1 MCLLV
6 LSRAIAPSVK
16 VHMTGRV
23 GEMIAGDEMLCYGVI
38 MMMVLQ
44 AVINLLLMTVVAV
57 VVVLLIGITL
67 TRIWKHAVCL
77 SPFSLPWRVSVL
89 A

>member
-44 AVINLLLMTVVAV
+44 
-57 VVVLLIGITL
+57 G
-67 TRIWKHAVCL
+67 HD
-77 SPFSLPWRVSVL
+77 
-89 A
+89 